1 MLHVVFQLF
10 VYGYILYPSLNFRY
24 LFVLRFTQ
32 LARQGG
38 ARRGRLE
45 LNHGVVETP
54 VFMPVGTFGAV
65 KTIEPRDLESSGA
78 NIVLG
83 NTFHLMLRPGADIIE
98 LHDGLHRFM
107 GWDRPILTDS
117 GGFQVFSLAKLRR
130 MDESGVLF
138 RSPFDGS
145 EVFLG
150 PEESIRMQRVLNS
163 DIAMIFDDCTPYPA
177 TEEEARTSMERSTIW
192 AERSKRAFEG
202 SNNALFGIIQGGM
215 YPELREQSQKNLLGI
230 GFDGYAIGG
239 LSVGEPKQEMYRMM
253 EIVAPQMPQGHPR
266 YLMGVGT
273 PEDIVYGV
281 KCGIDMFD
289 CVLPTRNARNGWL
302 YTSNGIVKIRN
313 RQYRDDTRPVDESC
327 DCPCCRNF
335 SRSYLRHLYQINEPL
350 CARLCT
356 LHNLKY
362 FLNLMARIRTAIEQ
376 HTFDA
381 LCTEFGV

>member
-1 MLHVVFQLF
+1 M
-10 VYGYILYPSLNFRY
+10 
-24 LFVLRFTQ
+24 LRFTQ
-32 LARQGG
+32 FARQGN
-38 ARRGRLE
+38 ARRGQME
-45 LNHGVVETP
+45 LSHGVVETP

-65 KTIEPRDLESSGA
+65 KTIEPRDLESLDTR
-78 NIVLG
+78 ILLG

-98 LHDGLHRFM
+98 LHGGLHRFM
-107 GWDRPILTDS
+107 GWNRPILTDS

-177 TEEEARTSMERSTIW
+177 TEDEARSSMERSLVW
-192 AERSKRAFEG
+192 AERSKLAFEG

-215 YPELREQSQKNLLGI
+215 YPELRELSLKNLLGI

-239 LSVGEPKQEMYRMM
+239 LSVGEPKQQMYQMLNV
-253 EIVAPQMPQGHPR
+253 VAPQMPEARPR

-273 PEDIVYGV
+273 PEDIVHGV
-281 KCGIDMFD
+281 KCGVDMFD

-302 YTSNGIVKIRN
+302 YTSQGVVKIRN
-313 RQYRDDTRPVDESC
+313 KKYRDDMRPVDEGC
-327 DCPCCRNF
+327 DCPCCKNF
-335 SRSYLRHLYQINEPL
+335 TRSYLRHLYRVNEPL

-356 LHNLKY
+356 LHNLKF
-362 FLNLMARIRTAIEQ
+362 FLDLMEQIRSAIEQ
-376 HTFDA
+376 QTFDQ
-381 LCTEFGV
+381 LCLEFGV

>member
-1 MLHVVFQLF
+1 
-10 VYGYILYPSLNFRY
+10 
-24 LFVLRFTQ
+24 
-32 LARQGG
+32 
-38 ARRGRLE
+38 
-45 LNHGVVETP
+45 
-54 VFMPVGTFGAV
+54 MPVGTFGAV
-65 KTIEPRDLESSGA
+65 KTIEPRDLESLDV

-83 NTFHLMLRPGADIIE
+83 NTFHLMLRPGADVIE

-107 GWDRPILTDS
+107 GWNRPILTDS

-163 DIAMIFDDCTPYPA
+163 DVAMIFDDCTPYPA
-177 TEEEARTSMERSTIW
+177 CEEEARISMERSTIW
-192 AERSKRAFEG
+192 AERSKQAFEG
-202 SNNALFGIIQGGM
+202 SENALFGIIQGGM

-239 LSVGEPKQEMYRMM
+239 LSVGEPKPELFRMM
-253 EIVAPQMPQGHPR
+253 EIVAPQMPEKQPR

-273 PEDIVYGV
+273 PQDIVHGV

-302 YTSNGIVKIRN
+302 YTTNGIVKIRN
-313 RQYRDDTRPVDESC
+313 RQYRDDIRPVDENC
-327 DCPCCRNF
+327 GCPCCKHF
-335 SRSYLRHLYQINEPL
+335 TRSYLRHLYQINEPL

-356 LHNLKY
+356 LHNLQY
-362 FLNLMARIRTAIEQ
+362 FLDLTARIRASIEQ
-376 HTFDA
+376 QTFDVI
-381 LCTEFGV
+381 CKEFGV